1 MPRRTGA
8 ITALYP
14 MPVVKESPC
23 FCINIPSEAMP
34 RKGDSAGI
42 VSGKRIVTSQVFESY
57 TGGEVTKAPP
67 IKDCPV
73 GMECRPVN
81 TLDLPTHEVF
91 TAEILATYAD
101 ENVLTDDRIDI
112 AKLKPL
118 PFDMSSRT
126 YWSWGP
132 AVGDCRDMG
141 KKMGGD

>member
-14 MPVVKESPC
+14 IPVVKESQC
-23 FCINIPSEAMP
+23 FCINIPSEAMR
-34 RKGDSAGI
+34 RKVDSVGI
-42 VSGKRIVTSQVFESY
+42 VSGKRVDKSQVFESY
-57 TGGEVTKAPP
+57 PGGEVTKTPL